1 MQTLFHPA
9 GSRGYATYS
18 GLDAHYSF
26 SFANHYDPERMGFG
40 ALRVLNDDVIA
51 PEQGFGRH
59 HHNDMEIITIPLSG
73 ALAHEDSMGN
83 KAVIKTGEIQVMSA
97 GTGVEHSEFNAS
109 RTETA
114 NTLQIWI
121 LPSERG
127 VRPRY
132 DQKLFDHSMFENTFA
147 LVVGPAGSE
156 PEGALFIH
164 QDAFLSLVRSDVD
177 QAIEY
182 VPRRENNGV
191 YFFVIEGEAEIADQR
206 LGKRDALGVWE
217 TEKISI
223 QIQTKKDA
231 FVLAIEV
238 PMK

>member
-1 MQTLFHPA
+1 
-9 GSRGYATYS
+9 
-18 GLDAHYSF
+18 
-26 SFANHYDPERMGFG
+26 MGFG

-97 GTGVEHSEFNAS
+97 GTGIEHSEFNAS
-109 RTETA
+109 QTEMT

-121 LPSERG
+121 IPDKYG
-127 VRPRY
+127 VHPRY
-132 DQKLFDHSMFENTFA
+132 DQKLFDHLMFENTFA
-147 LVVGPAGSE
+147 LVVGPESSKS
-156 PEGALFIH
+156 EGALFIH
-164 QDAFLSLVRSDVD
+164 QDAFLSLARSGAD
-177 QAIEY
+177 QTIQY

-191 YFFVIEGEAEIADQR
+191 YFFVIEGEAEIADQK
-206 LGKRDALGVWE
+206 LTKRDALGVWE

-223 QIQTKKDA
+223 HVKKEA
-231 FVLAIEV
+231 LVLAIEV
-238 PMK
+238 PME